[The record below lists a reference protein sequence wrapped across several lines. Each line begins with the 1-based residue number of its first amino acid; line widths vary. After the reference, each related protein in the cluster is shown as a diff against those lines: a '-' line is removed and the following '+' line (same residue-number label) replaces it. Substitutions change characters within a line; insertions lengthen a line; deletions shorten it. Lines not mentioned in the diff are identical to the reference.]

1 MEDAKSISSM
11 IRMTSWNSNDFFGH
25 VADHIESLEETIRI
39 LRKKLS
45 EYEDLS
51 DQEIDD
57 HK

>member
-1 MEDAKSISSM
+1 
-11 IRMTSWNSNDFFGH
+11 MTSWNSNEFFGH